1 VIFLLGLDMSG
12 AQYLILCKEYALM
25 PTIVRKSFSA
35 VTETR
40 REIRAVSW
48 SVRSTT
54 WNPPTD
60 LYETE
65 ENCVIKVEIAGMRD
79 EDFEVAFENNIL
91 VIQGNRPDR
100 NEKRAYHQM
109 EIRFGRFEIAVEIPV
124 LVDIE
129 KAIAEY
135 KDGFLVIMLPK
146 VHSKQER
153 AG

>member
-1 VIFLLGLDMSG
+1 
-12 AQYLILCKEYALM
+12 M
-25 PTIVRKSFSA
+25 PTIVRKSVSA

-54 WNPPTD
+54 WSPPTD

-65 ENCVIKVEIAGMRD
+65 ENCVIKVEVAGMRD

-91 VIQGNRPDR
+91 MIRGHRPDR
-100 NEKRAYHQM
+100 TEKPAYHQM

-124 LVDIE
+124 MVDIE

-135 KDGFLVIMLPK
+135 KDGFLVIILPK

>member
-1 VIFLLGLDMSG
+1 
-12 AQYLILCKEYALM
+12 M

-35 VTETR
+35 LTETR
-40 REIRAVSW
+40 REVRHTLSW
-48 SVRSTT
+48 HVRSTAGS
-54 WNPPTD
+54 PPTD

-65 ENCVIKVEIAGMRD
+65 QNCVIKVEVAGMRD

-91 VIQGNRPDR
+91 MIHGQRQDR

-124 LVDIE
+124 IVDIE
-129 KAIAEY
+129 KAVAEY
-135 KDGFLVIMLPK
+135 KDGFLVIILPK
-146 VHSKQER
+146 VNSKQDR